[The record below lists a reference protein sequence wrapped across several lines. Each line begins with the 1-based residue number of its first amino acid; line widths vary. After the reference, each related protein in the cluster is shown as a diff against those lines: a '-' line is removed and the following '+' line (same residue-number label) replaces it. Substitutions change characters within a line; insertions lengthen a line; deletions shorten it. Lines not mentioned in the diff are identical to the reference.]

1 MLPETKEEKRARTQ
15 CRDFF
20 GKKGR
25 CRWGDQCGYKHT
37 EESEPE
43 GETWEDYDPREW
55 DAAGDREEDDAYY
68 NFSMP
73 SCSSASRAPDTSDN
87 PWRRKAGRNRK
98 RSSAR
103 TTSED

>member
-1 MLPETKEEKRARTQ
+1 MLPETKEEKRARTP
-15 CRDFF
+15 CRAFF
-20 GKKGR
+20 GRKGR

-43 GETWEDYDPREW
+43 GETWDLYDPQEW
-55 DAAGDREEDDAYY
+55 NAACDREEEDAYN
-68 NFSMP
+68 NFSWP
-73 SCSSASRAPDTSDN
+73 SSSSASRAPDTSDTS
-87 PWRRKAGRNRK
+87 WRRKADRNRK